1 MLIRAASTH
10 SARPSPIQPTP
21 PMSVTTLETDAYWTS
36 NYSSAVSTRPINST
50 AASSTINAMR
60 DVCAASVSV
69 EPLRQCVVSIQRHQ
83 LLITR
88 CSPIGY
94 PIRRCGRDGSQNS
107 RAAEPDTAQSLGYC
121 YGGGVL
127 TCARTLTYA
136 AQTRAL
142 TVTHRQRN
150 GISTMGVLHSDDT
163 YKSIDSTTPFS
174 NIRSRS
180 SAQRERERETICQ
193 QKILRLAQK
202 LRVIDIRQ
210 RTA

>member
-1 MLIRAASTH
+1 
-10 SARPSPIQPTP
+10 
-21 PMSVTTLETDAYWTS
+21 
-36 NYSSAVSTRPINST
+36 
-50 AASSTINAMR
+50 
-60 DVCAASVSV
+60 
-69 EPLRQCVVSIQRHQ
+69 VSIQRHQ

-180 SAQRERERETICQ
+180 SAQRERERERRSVCRRFFAW
-193 QKILRLAQK
+193 LRSYELSTSDNEQRNNRHQLAQSTWHSRRFSAK
-202 LRVIDIRQ
+202 NASR
-210 RTA
+210 